1 MILLRQGL
9 MAIAIA
15 PALLLAQTGAQV
27 KSASLPAA
35 ETKSGEMELLSGQ
48 GAVIDVDSDIFRTF
62 TSNPDVADISV
73 AGHSEVLVNAKAP
86 GIATLMIWT
95 HSGARKRVA
104 VRVSGDLQPARAL
117 LNQAFPSENLRISGS
132 KDALAIIGTASSQEI
147 VDRAI
152 ALLKP
157 FAQSVVSNAQI
168 APQRGV
174 RQIALQI
181 VFAEL
186 DRTKANSIGVNLL
199 STGAANTPGRITTG
213 QFSSANPTQVQGTI
227 GGSLTGTSTTF
238 NIANAL
244 NIFAFRPDL
253 NLGAAVQALE
263 NEGVLQILARPNL
276 VATDGKEAKFVVGGE
291 FPVPV
296 VQAGATPGAIT
307 VQYREFGI
315 RLAFLPRVTA
325 NGTVQMHLVPEV
337 STLDQADGVVIS
349 GFNIPALS
357 TRRVET
363 DIELKPGQSFVIA
376 GLLDDRVTDNLSRIP
391 GLANIPLFGELFRSR
406 ARTKTK
412 TELVVLVTPE
422 LRYPIDGDA
431 QAQTPQMPETFLP
444 PLPRPTEKE
453 QK

>member
-1 MILLRQGL
+1 MLSRRNLLLG
-9 MAIAIA
+9 MAIA
-15 PALLLAQTGAQV
+15 PALLFAETNTQV
-27 KSASLPAA
+27 NRPSPVAG
-35 ETKSGEMELLSGQ
+35 ETKSSQMELLTGQ
-48 GAVIDVDSDIFRTF
+48 GAVIDVDSDIVRTF

-73 AGHSEVLVNAKAP
+73 AGHSEVLVNAKAA

-95 HSGARKRVA
+95 NRGARRSVT
-104 VRVSGDLQPARAL
+104 VRVSGDLEPARAL
-117 LNQAFPSENLRISGS
+117 LNQAFPSERLGISGS
-132 KDALAIIGTASSQEI
+132 KEGLAITGTASSQEVI
-147 VDRAI
+147 DRAL

-174 RQIALQI
+174 RQIGLQI

-186 DRTKANSIGVNLL
+186 DRTKADSFGVNLL
-199 STGAANTPGRITTG
+199 STGAANTPGRVTTG

-227 GGSLTGTSTTF
+227 GGSVAGTSTTF
-238 NIANAL
+238 NLTNAL

-253 NLGAAVQALE
+253 NLGAAIQALQ
-263 NEGVLQILARPNL
+263 NEGILQILARPNL

-296 VQAGATPGAIT
+296 VQSGSTPGAIT

-315 RLAFLPRVTA
+315 RLAFLPRVTP
-325 NGTVQMHLVPEV
+325 NGTVQMHLAPEV

-406 ARTKTK
+406 SRTKTK
-412 TELVVLVTPE
+412 TELVILVTPE
-422 LRYPIDGDA
+422 LRYPLDNGA
-431 QAQTPQMPETFLP
+431 QAPTPQMPESFLP
-444 PLPRPTEKE
+444 PLPK

>member
-1 MILLRQGL
+1 MNPVRLALLA
-9 MAIAIA
+9 MA
-15 PALLLAQTGAQV
+15 PALLISQTSSALEAAGG
-27 KSASLPAA
+27 KSR
-35 ETKSGEMELLSGQ
+35 EMELLTGQ
-48 GAVIDVDSDIFRTF
+48 GAVIDVDSDIVRTF
-62 TSNPDVADISV
+62 TSNPDVADLSV
-73 AGHSEVLVNAKAP
+73 ADHSEVLVNAKAP

-95 HSGARKRVA
+95 KPGARQTVM
-104 VRVSGDLQPARAL
+104 VRVSGDLAPARAL
-117 LNQAFPSENLRISGS
+117 LNQAFPSENLNLSGS
-132 KDALAIIGTASSQEI
+132 KEAIAITGKASSQEVI
-147 VDRAI
+147 DRAI

-157 FAQSVVSNAQI
+157 FAQSVVSSAQV
-168 APQRGV
+168 APQRGA

-186 DRTKANSIGVNLL
+186 DRTKAESFGVNLL
-199 STGAANTPGRITTG
+199 STGAANTPGRVTTG
-213 QFSSANPTQVQGTI
+213 QFASANPTQVQGTI
-227 GGSLTGTSTTF
+227 GGAVKGTSSTF
-238 NIANAL
+238 DLTNAL

-253 NLGAAVQALE
+253 NLGAAIQALQ
-263 NEGVLQILARPNL
+263 NEGILQILARPNL

-315 RLAFLPRVTA
+315 RLSFLPRVTP
-325 NGTVQMHLVPEV
+325 NGTVQMHLSPEV

-363 DIELKPGQSFVIA
+363 DVELKPGQSFVIA
-376 GLLDDRVTDNLSRIP
+376 GLLDDRATDNLSRIP

-406 ARTKTK
+406 SRTKTK
-412 TELVVLVTPE
+412 TELVILVTPE
-422 LRYPIDGDA
+422 VRYPLDSSA
-431 QAQTPQMPETFLP
+431 QAPIPQMPESFLP
-444 PLPRPTEKE
+444 ALPKSPEMKPDTNKDK

>member
-1 MILLRQGL
+1 MIAPRLALLSVV
-9 MAIAIA
+9 
-15 PALLLAQTGAQV
+15 PALLISQINQQ
-27 KSASLPAA
+27 S
-35 ETKSGEMELLSGQ
+35 KSGEMNLLSGQ
-48 GAVIDVDSDIFRTF
+48 GAVIDVDRDIVRTF

-73 AGHSEVLVNAKAP
+73 AGRFEVLVNAKAP

-95 HSGARKRVA
+95 NAGERKIVT

-117 LNQAFPSENLRISGS
+117 LNQAFPSENLRLSGS
-132 KDALAIIGTASSQEI
+132 KEALAVTGTASSQEVI
-147 VDRAI
+147 DRAL

-168 APQRGV
+168 APARGA

-186 DRTKANSIGVNLL
+186 DLTKADSFGVNLL

-213 QFSSANPTQVQGTI
+213 QFAAASPSQVQGTI
-227 GGSLTGTSTTF
+227 GGAVNGTNTIFNLT
-238 NIANAL
+238 NAL

-253 NLGAAVQALE
+253 NFGAAIQALV
-263 NEGVLQILARPNL
+263 NDGILQILARPNV
-276 VATDGKEAKFVVGGE
+276 VATDGKEAKFIVGGE

-315 RLAFLPRVTA
+315 RLSFLPRVTP

-349 GFNIPALS
+349 GFTIPALS

-376 GLLDDRVTDNLSRIP
+376 GLLDDRVTDNLSRVP
-391 GLANIPLFGELFRSR
+391 GLASIPLFGELFRSR
-406 ARTKTK
+406 SRTKTR

-422 LRYPIDGDA
+422 LRYPLDSSA
-431 QAQTPQMPETFLP
+431 KAPTPQMPESFLP
-444 PLPRPTEKE
+444 PTPKKPTVSKDK

>member
-1 MILLRQGL
+1 MISLRPALLAL
-9 MAIAIA
+9 ALA
-15 PALLLAQTGAQV
+15 PALLVAQ
-27 KSASLPAA
+27 SA
-35 ETKSGEMELLSGQ
+35 ETKSSEMELLSGQ
-48 GAVIDVDSDIFRTF
+48 GAVIDVASGIARTF

-95 HSGARKRVA
+95 HSGARQSVT

-132 KDALAIIGTASSQEI
+132 KDALAIVGTASSQEI
-147 VDRAI
+147 VDRAV

-186 DRTKANSIGVNLL
+186 DRTKATSVGVNLL

-213 QFSSANPTQVQGTI
+213 QFSSVNPTQVQGTI
-227 GGSLTGTSTTF
+227 GGPLTGTSTTF

-253 NLGAAVQALE
+253 NLGAAIQALE

-315 RLAFLPRVTA
+315 RLAFLPHVTP
-325 NGTVQMHLVPEV
+325 NGTVQLHLVPEV

-391 GLANIPLFGELFRSR
+391 GLANIPFFGDLFRSR

-422 LRYPIDGDA
+422 LRYPLDA
-431 QAQTPQMPETFLP
+431 AAEAQTPQMPETFLP
-444 PLPRPTEKE
+444 PLPRSTNKE

>member
-1 MILLRQGL
+1 MISLSPTLASL
-9 MAIAIA
+9 AIA
-15 PALLLAQTGAQV
+15 PVLLLAQTADM
-27 KSASLPAA
+27 KSS
-35 ETKSGEMELLSGQ
+35 EMELLSGQ
-48 GAVIDVDSDIFRTF
+48 GAVIDVDSGIARTF
-62 TSNPDVADISV
+62 TSNPDVADVSV
-73 AGHSEVLVNAKAP
+73 AGHSEVLVNARAP

-95 HSGARKRVA
+95 HSGARQSVT
-104 VRVSGDLQPARAL
+104 VRVSSDLQPARAL
-117 LNQAFPSENLRISGS
+117 LNQAFPSENLRVSGS
-132 KDALAIIGTASSQEI
+132 KDALAIVGTASSQEI
-147 VDRAI
+147 IDRAI

-186 DRTKANSIGVNLL
+186 DRTKATSVGVNLL

-213 QFSSANPTQVQGTI
+213 QFSSANPSQVQGTI

-238 NIANAL
+238 NLANAL

-253 NLGAAVQALE
+253 NLGAAIQALE

-315 RLAFLPRVTA
+315 RLAFLPHVTP

-337 STLDQADGVVIS
+337 STLDQADGVVVS

-391 GLANIPLFGELFRSR
+391 GLANIPFFGDLFRSR
-406 ARTKTK
+406 ARTKTR

-422 LRYPIDGDA
+422 LRYPLDA
-431 QAQTPQMPETFLP
+431 NAPAQTPQMPETFLP
-444 PLPRPTEKE
+444 PLPPSHNKD

>member
-1 MILLRQGL
+1 MISLRLAL
-9 MAIAIA
+9 MAMAMA
-15 PALLLAQTGAQV
+15 PALLVAQASAQV
-27 KSASLPAA
+27 KWASLKTA
-35 ETKSGEMELLSGQ
+35 EAKSSEMELLTGQ
-48 GAVIDVDSDIFRTF
+48 GAVIDLDSDIVRTF

-73 AGHSEVLVNAKAP
+73 AGHSEVLVNAKAL

-95 HSGARKRVA
+95 NAGARQSVT
-104 VRVSGDLQPARAL
+104 VRVSRDLQPVRTL
-117 LNQAFPSENLRISGS
+117 LNQAFPAENLRISGS
-132 KDALAIIGTASSQEI
+132 KDALAIIGSASSQEV

-186 DRTKANSIGVNLL
+186 DRTKADSFGVNLL

-227 GGSLTGTSTTF
+227 GGPINGTNTAF
-238 NIANAL
+238 NLSNAL

-253 NLGAAVQALE
+253 NLGAAIQALE

-296 VQAGATPGAIT
+296 VQAGVTPGAIT

-315 RLAFLPRVTA
+315 RLAFLPHVTP
-325 NGTVQMHLVPEV
+325 NGTVQMHLIPEV

-363 DIELKPGQSFVIA
+363 DIELKPGQTFVIA

-391 GLANIPLFGELFRSR
+391 GLANIPLLGELFRSR
-406 ARTKTK
+406 ARTKSK

-422 LRYPIDGDA
+422 LRYPLDNSELEPI
-431 QAQTPQMPETFLP
+431 PQMPETFLP
-444 PLPRPTEKE
+444 PLPQPQNKE

>member
-1 MILLRQGL
+1 MIRLRLALLA
-9 MAIAIA
+9 MA
-15 PALLLAQTGAQV
+15 PALLISQTSSALKTAGG
-27 KSASLPAA
+27 KSR
-35 ETKSGEMELLSGQ
+35 EMELLTGQ
-48 GAVIDVDSDIFRTF
+48 GAVIDVDSDIVRTF
-62 TSNPDVADISV
+62 TSNPDVADLSV
-73 AGHSEVLVNAKAP
+73 ADHSEVLVNAKAP

-95 HSGARKRVA
+95 KPGARETVT
-104 VRVSGDLQPARAL
+104 VRVTGDLEPARAL
-117 LNQAFPSENLRISGS
+117 LNHAFPSENLSLSGS
-132 KDALAIIGTASSQEI
+132 KDAIAITGKASSQDVI
-147 VDRAI
+147 DRAV

-157 FAQSVVSNAQI
+157 FAQSVVSSAQV

-186 DRTKANSIGVNLL
+186 DRTKAESFGVNLL
-199 STGAANTPGRITTG
+199 STGAANTPGRVTTG
-213 QFSSANPTQVQGTI
+213 QFASANPTQVQGTI
-227 GGSLTGTSTTF
+227 GGSVKGTSSTF
-238 NIANAL
+238 DLTNAL

-253 NLGAAVQALE
+253 NLGAAIQALQ
-263 NEGVLQILARPNL
+263 NEGILQILARPNL

-296 VQAGATPGAIT
+296 VQAGSTPGAIT

-315 RLAFLPRVTA
+315 RLAFLPHVTP
-325 NGTVQMHLVPEV
+325 NGTVQMHLTPEV

-363 DIELKPGQSFVIA
+363 DVELKPGQSFVIA
-376 GLLDDRVTDNLSRIP
+376 GLLDDRATDNLSRIP

-406 ARTKTK
+406 SRTKTK

-422 LRYPIDGDA
+422 LRYPLDSSA
-431 QAQTPQMPETFLP
+431 QAPIPRMPESFLP
-444 PLPRPTEKE
+444 PLPKSPEMDPAINKDK